1 MGEIELKQ
9 KLLACLLTA
18 ALLFTLILPAFA
30 DGAQYA
36 VTSAFANVLPE
47 PSAAAAPIAVL
58 PEGTVVTV
66 SETQNDFGKIT
77 LRSGG
82 ITGWV
87 YMGLLAY
94 CGGEAQNTE
103 KVKKIYISSLPT
115 KTSYIEGEEA
125 FDPAGLVIKAAY
137 TDGKADAPVK
147 GYRLYLPDFSVY
159 GEKTAYVFYTAP
171 GGAVFSATFSL
182 TVTKVP
188 IKAMTLLSAPEKTAY
203 IEGQTL
209 SLSGLKVKVSYTD
222 GRADRTFTAAQLLSD
237 PDFTVIGCH
246 NETEG
251 AVLRR
256 GDHTVNVYYKYPEVN
271 VSFKVTAAKKKLL
284 SLEIG
289 TYPNSMVTYS
299 NTAAPDL
306 TGLTLSATFDNGIT
320 ETILPNNC
328 TVSCDPGSFVLGP
341 GNTVTV
347 SYGGKSV
354 TLDFT
359 YALDTAVSLELIP
372 PKVLTFI
379 LGEPIDLT
387 EMRVYLVNT
396 SGGKK
401 EIKNYRLQHID
412 PEQIGPQTLTVT
424 YGEFSELLT
433 INISPYYRKGD
444 VDDNGK
450 VTTADARYVLRAAIG
465 FIHYTGNPLRAAD
478 VNRDG
483 KVTTADARLI
493 LRDAIGLES
502 LLDFR
507 DIVKI
512 NKGVIY
518 EAS

>member
-1 MGEIELKQ
+1 MKQ
-9 KLLACLLTA
+9 KTLACLISA
-18 ALLFTLILPAFA
+18 ALLFTLIIPAFA

-36 VTSAFANVLPE
+36 VSSAYANVLPE
-47 PSAAAAPIAVL
+47 PNAAALPIAVL

-66 SETQNDFGKIT
+66 TETQNDFGRIT

-87 YMGLLAY
+87 YMGLLSY

-103 KVKKIYISSLPT
+103 KIKKIYISSLPK
-115 KTSYIEGEEA
+115 KTSYIEGEET
-125 FDPAGLVIKAAY
+125 FDPAGLTVKAAY
-137 TDGKADAPVK
+137 ADGKADAAIK
-147 GYRLYLPDFSVY
+147 GYRLYLPDFSRY

-171 GGAVFSATFSL
+171 GGAVFSASFTV

-188 IKAMTLLSAPEKTAY
+188 IKAMKLLSAPDKTAY

-209 SLSGLKVKVSYTD
+209 SLSGLKVRVSYTD
-222 GRADRTFTAAQLLSD
+222 GRADKTFTAAEILHD
-237 PDFTVIGCH
+237 ADFTVIGCH
-246 NETEG
+246 NETDG

-256 GDHTVNVYYKYPEVN
+256 GDHTVNVYYKYPKVN
-271 VSFKVTAAKKKLL
+271 VSFKVTAEKKKLIG
-284 SLEIG
+284 LEIN
-289 TYPNSMVTYS
+289 TYPDSMITYS

-306 TGLTLSATFDNGIT
+306 TGLTLSAAYDNGIT
-320 ETILPNNC
+320 ETILPNSC
-328 TVSCDPGSFVLGP
+328 KITCDPAAFVLGP

-347 SYGGKSV
+347 SYGGMSV

-359 YALDTAVSLELIP
+359 YALDTPVSLELIT

-387 EMRVYLVNT
+387 EMKAYLVYT
-396 SGGKK
+396 SGEKK
-401 EIKNYRLQHID
+401 EIENYKLQRID
-412 PEQIGPQTLTVT
+412 PALTGPQTVAVS

-433 INISPYYRKGD
+433 VNISPYYRKGD
-444 VDDNGK
+444 VNDDAK
-450 VTTADARYVLRAAIG
+450 VTTADARLALRAAVG
-465 FIHYTGNPLRAAD
+465 FIRYTGNPLRAAD

-483 KVTTADARLI
+483 SVTTADARLI
-493 LRDAIGLES
+493 LRDAVGLES
-502 LLDFR
+502 LLDFS